1 MKKTELKKLNPRNGE
16 NSRMIRLLMQSQ
28 TLPKIDITDPEQ
40 VQGRISEYFDFCQM
54 HNLFPSISGLS
65 SWLGVHRDT
74 IHSWKTGQFRRET
87 HQKIIQRAY
96 DVIEAVLVD
105 ELMDNRISSPVG
117 IFMLKSMFGY
127 KDRVDLGLEAGIRR
141 DPLSDLRITD
151 PELIRKYLV
160 DAVPDEDIQDG
171 KTGD

>member
-1 MKKTELKKLNPRNGE
+1 M
-16 NSRMIRLLMQSQ
+16 
-28 TLPKIDITDPEQ
+28 
-40 VQGRISEYFDFCQM
+40 
-54 HNLFPSISGLS
+54 
-65 SWLGVHRDT
+65 
-74 IHSWKTGQFRRET
+74 
-87 HQKIIQRAY
+87 
-96 DVIEAVLVD
+96 IEAVLVD
-105 ELMDNRISSPVG
+105 ELMDNR